1 MKRLLLL
8 LAAVA
13 VFATAQAQHIEFKWR
28 GFYVAGGYD
37 HAMNLNKT
45 PYDDNV
51 AFNGFTVAG
60 GFQFRKETGL
70 GIGASYMRDAT
81 GAFSQMPIFLE
92 LRSHY
97 LRSRLTPFTTIY
109 VGYSLPLGSS
119 SGGSESV
126 QIKAG
131 GVTSG
136 ANVGVRYAVSRKFG
150 IHAYVGY
157 QELYMNKVNRKIGG
171 RLAETQPLL
180 LHNFKF
186 GVGLNF

>member
-28 GFYVAGGYD
+28 GFYVAGGYN

-45 PYDDNV
+45 PYDDQV

-60 GFQFRKETGL
+60 GFQFRRGTDV

-97 LRSRLTPFTTIY
+97 MPSRLTPFTTLY

-136 ANVGVRYAVSRKFG
+136 ANVGVRYAFTRKFG

-157 QELYMNKVNRKIGG
+157 QELYMTKVNRKIAG

-180 LHNFKF
+180 LHNLKF